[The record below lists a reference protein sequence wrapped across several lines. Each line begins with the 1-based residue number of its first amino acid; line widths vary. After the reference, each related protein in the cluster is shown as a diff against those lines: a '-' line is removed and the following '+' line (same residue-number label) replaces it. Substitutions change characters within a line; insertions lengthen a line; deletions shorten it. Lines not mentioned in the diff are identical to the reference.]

1 MTPVLNTDGFVQL
14 LIGLVTPQMLLLTN
28 FSLLDLLI
36 CQAVV
41 SLLVT
46 LCVPI
51 VNHLYISILTPV
63 AKIFQ
68 VSWQGNIRTR
78 ASYRRGINSPLQR
91 LLLFEN
97 TACGW
102 FFL

>member
-46 LCVPI
+46 PCVPT
-51 VNHLYISILTPV
+51 VNHLYISILHADSCSENLP
-63 AKIFQ
+63 
-68 VSWQGNIRTR
+68 
-78 ASYRRGINSPLQR
+78 GILAGEHKN
-91 LLLFEN
+91 N
-97 TACGW
+97 G
-102 FFL
+102 